1 MRKSLLFVIAFLL
14 ISIPIPFVSTSS
26 FIIVTSI
33 HPLPVPISKIE
44 NNYNKSELE
53 MFRVFYEEY
62 GEEKLLLGATKRLH
76 DGYEAYR
83 NIRDGED

>member
-1 MRKSLLFVIAFLL
+1 MKTLLE
-14 ISIPIPFVSTSS
+14 
-26 FIIVTSI
+26 
-33 HPLPVPISKIE
+33 IE

-76 DGYEAYR
+76 GKREGA
-83 NIRDGED
+83 NLHSQHNT

>member
-1 MRKSLLFVIAFLL
+1 MKTLLE
-14 ISIPIPFVSTSS
+14 
-26 FIIVTSI
+26 
-33 HPLPVPISKIE
+33 IE

-76 DGYEAYR
+76 DGYEA
-83 NIRDGED
+83 

>member
-1 MRKSLLFVIAFLL
+1 MKTLLE
-14 ISIPIPFVSTSS
+14 
-26 FIIVTSI
+26 
-33 HPLPVPISKIE
+33 IE

-83 NIRDGED
+83 NIRDGEVGPITKELSRLYFQIVRGDNSKYIDFCTPVSPNGK

>member
-1 MRKSLLFVIAFLL
+1 MKTLLE
-14 ISIPIPFVSTSS
+14 
-26 FIIVTSI
+26 
-33 HPLPVPISKIE
+33 IE
-44 NNYNKSELE
+44 NSYNKSELE